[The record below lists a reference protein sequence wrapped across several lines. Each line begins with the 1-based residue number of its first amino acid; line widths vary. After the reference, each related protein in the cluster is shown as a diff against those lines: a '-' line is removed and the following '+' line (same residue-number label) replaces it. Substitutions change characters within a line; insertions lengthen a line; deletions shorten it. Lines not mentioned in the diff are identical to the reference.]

1 MAQDTHKLGGKR
13 GNAKA
18 AGEGPVKMK
27 IGQLARKTGKSVR
40 ALHLYEELGLLH
52 PARSDG
58 GFRLYG
64 PDELA
69 RVYWIGKLQDMGFK
83 LQQIQGLLSAV
94 ERSDEAPSAME
105 GVRGMF
111 EGKLEQ
117 TRSQLRRLTQLE
129 RDLVESLAYLEDCRT
144 CTVTAPASTACT
156 QCGTDRHA
164 VPKPNLVAGIHRKP
178 EAPTHGAPGTS
189 TDMAPAAEDGNER

>member
-1 MAQDTHKLGGKR
+1 MAQNTHTRSKAGHRPVDGS
-13 GNAKA
+13 AKI
-18 AGEGPVKMK
+18 K

-40 ALHLYEELGLLH
+40 ALHLYEELGLLN

-83 LQQIQGLLSAV
+83 LQQIQGLLNAV
-94 ERSDEAPSAME
+94 ERSGEAPSAMD

-117 TRSQLRRLTQLE
+117 TRAQLRRLEQLE
-129 RDLVESLAYLEDCRT
+129 RDLVESLAYLEGCRT
-144 CTVTAPASTACT
+144 CTVNAPASTACT
-156 QCGTDRHA
+156 QCGTERHQ
-164 VPKPNLVAGIHRKP
+164 VPKPNLVAGIHLKSDLSGGEAGSELAKP
-178 EAPTHGAPGTS
+178 
-189 TDMAPAAEDGNER
+189 AEDGNER